1 MDNFYITLISNNT
14 SSPTNQPASFRT
26 YLPHTL
32 QLNGQWE
39 CCLAELS
46 FMKSWNNLDD
56 LPDEKDTSTKQ
67 TTFQFGLDL
76 DGKSSL
82 MGNTYHFFEMS
93 TGHYTQIDDLLKNFN
108 ENYAIWAENFR
119 SELQRKKESY
129 QKRIRIELNATSIE
143 DSRRTKDD
151 DESILLWEQ
160 RAEQIDNFMQTP
172 FEAAVKMGYDNI
184 KKRITLKVVPEV
196 VPLLRFSS
204 HLNYM
209 MGFKD
214 PEALGQYLWTS
225 HKFDNGLKIAE
236 YPINFNSGAN
246 SLYVYTDIIQ
256 PNIVSNKMARLLRI
270 VNGSGEYGTYI
281 SKAYNKPYYM
291 PVASNTLNS
300 IEIEIKDEMGRNIK
314 FSFGITIAL
323 LHFQRKR
330 PSLF

>member
-14 SSPTNQPASFRT
+14 SNTKNQPASFRT
-26 YLPHTL
+26 YLPYNL
-32 QLNGQWE
+32 QLEGQWE
-39 CCLAELS
+39 CCLSELS
-46 FMKSWNNLDD
+46 FMKSWNNLED
-56 LPDEKDTSTKQ
+56 LPDERDPFNKQ
-67 TTFQFGLDL
+67 TSFRFRLDL
-76 DGKSSL
+76 DGEKSH
-82 MGNTYHFFEMS
+82 MGNTYQSFEMS
-93 TGHYTQIDDLLKNFN
+93 TGHYTLIEDLLGNFN
-108 ENYAIWAENFR
+108 GNFSKWASEFREKLEEKRNSYDDQMRLTSNSTINVDPDTENK
-119 SELQRKKESY
+119 SVGVLQRMKKDVEKY
-129 QKRIRIELNATSIE
+129 LRVPF
-143 DSRRTKDD
+143 DSA
-151 DESILLWEQ
+151 I
-160 RAEQIDNFMQTP
+160 
-172 FEAAVKMGYDNI
+172 KMGYDNI
-184 KKRITLKVVPEV
+184 KKRITLQVNPSIVPA
-196 VPLLRFSS
+196 LKFSS

-209 MGFKD
+209 LGFKD
-214 PEALGQYLWTS
+214 PEEDGRHYWNSLG
-225 HKFDNGLKIAE
+225 FDNGLKIAE

-291 PVASNTLNS
+291 PVASNSLNS